1 MAGNV
6 KVGGNVIATHTGVEG
21 AGTVTLSNV
30 TASALKMSSS
40 GNTITD
46 SAGNAVLSESSG
58 TVNISKG
65 TVGSNVVF
73 PAGHVLQI
81 KRSYLK
87 DVFEFTS
94 TVPHNTSTGATG
106 YTFGSAATRA
116 DNTAGQIVD
125 ALTTA
130 ITKTSATSYFL
141 ITYNLNHINNSRMS
155 LGYTFGMCIFSS
167 ADNYVTPVDRGNA
180 NSNYTNKFNRTTFDT
195 IFENNGEYKDEL
207 QFSANMLKKN
217 KNKKMPFNNLF
228 LLKNY
233 KKYFISELL
242 NAKRSKLSNYFNF
255 DKIIQSVKTGKFI
268 NNEEWFIL
276 RFLSFV
282 IFFNMH
288 KNFEIIDDR

>member
-1 MAGNV
+1 MATLTI
-6 KVGGNVIATHTGVEG
+6 GGKTVFTQS
-21 AGTVTLSNV
+21 GT
-30 TASALKMSSS
+30 
-40 GNTITD
+40 D
-46 SAGNAVLSESSG
+46 EPVLS
-58 TVNISKG
+58 
-65 TVGSNVVF
+65 SNAVF

-116 DNTAGQIVD
+116 YNTAGQIVD

-180 NSNYTNKFNRTTFDT
+180 NSNYTNQDRLTDGFWADMAADDYPTLNLSGIIEHNPSVAINTSLTYKVCIDNPYNDAGATLKIGNMKNSSNHVNQYTTVSSVT
-195 IFENNGEYKDEL
+195 V
-207 QFSANMLKKN
+207 
-217 KNKKMPFNNLF
+217 
-228 LLKNY
+228 
-233 KKYFISELL
+233 SEV
-242 NAKRSKLSNYFNF
+242 
-255 DKIIQSVKTGKFI
+255 QGT
-268 NNEEWFIL
+268 
-276 RFLSFV
+276 
-282 IFFNMH
+282 
-288 KNFEIIDDR
+288 